1 MGDVLIMKKVIK
13 RGHIY
18 SIILMAV
25 LAGSII
31 GYSKY
36 RELPPQVSEVFMAI
50 GAMMIL
56 FVVLFVA
63 VYSVYLLTSLIFG
76 IVITL
81 LLKIKNRRKDDARE

>member
-1 MGDVLIMKKVIK
+1 
-13 RGHIY
+13 
-18 SIILMAV
+18 MAI
-25 LAGSII
+25 LAGSLI
-31 GYSKY
+31 GYSRY

-76 IVITL
+76 IIITL
-81 LLKIKNRRKDDARE
+81 LLKVKNKRKDDARE

>member
-1 MGDVLIMKKVIK
+1 
-13 RGHIY
+13 
-18 SIILMAV
+18 MAV

-50 GAMMIL
+50 GAMIIL

-76 IVITL
+76 IIITL
-81 LLKIKNRRKDDARE
+81 LLKVKNRRKDDARE

>member
-1 MGDVLIMKKVIK
+1 MGDVLIMKQVIK

-81 LLKIKNRRKDDARE
+81 LLKVKNRRKDDARE

>member
-1 MGDVLIMKKVIK
+1 MKRIIK

-18 SIILMAV
+18 SIVLMAI
-25 LAGSII
+25 LAGSVL
-31 GYSKY
+31 GYSRYK
-36 RELPPQVSEVFMAI
+36 ELPPQVSEVFMAI

-76 IVITL
+76 IIITL
-81 LLKIKNRRKDDARE
+81 LLKVKNRRKDDLCE

>member
-1 MGDVLIMKKVIK
+1 MKKIVK

-18 SIILMAV
+18 SLVFMAI
-25 LAGSII
+25 LAGSLI
-31 GYSKY
+31 GYSRY
-36 RELPPQVSEVFMAI
+36 RELPSQVSEVFMAI

-76 IVITL
+76 IIITL
-81 LLKIKNRRKDDARE
+81 LLKVKDRRKDDVRE

>member
-1 MGDVLIMKKVIK
+1 
-13 RGHIY
+13 
-18 SIILMAV
+18 MAV

-31 GYSKY
+31 GYSRY

-76 IVITL
+76 IIITL
-81 LLKIKNRRKDDARE
+81 LLKVKNRRKDDARG

>member
-1 MGDVLIMKKVIK
+1 
-13 RGHIY
+13 
-18 SIILMAV
+18 MAI

-31 GYSKY
+31 GYSRY

-63 VYSVYLLTSLIFG
+63 IYSVYLLTSLIFG
-76 IVITL
+76 IIITL
-81 LLKIKNRRKDDARE
+81 LLKVKNRRKDDVRE

>member
-18 SIILMAV
+18 SIILMAI
-25 LAGSII
+25 LAGSLI
-31 GYSKY
+31 GYSRY
-36 RELPPQVSEVFMAI
+36 RELPSQVSEVFMAI

-76 IVITL
+76 IIITL

>member
-1 MGDVLIMKKVIK
+1 MGDVLIMKRVIK

-31 GYSKY
+31 GYSRY

-56 FVVLFVA
+56 FIVLFVA
-63 VYSVYLLTSLIFG
+63 VYSVYLSTSLIFG
-76 IVITL
+76 IIITL
-81 LLKIKNRRKDDARE
+81 LLKVKNRRKDDARE

>member
-1 MGDVLIMKKVIK
+1 
-13 RGHIY
+13 
-18 SIILMAV
+18 MAI
-25 LAGSII
+25 LAGSLI
-31 GYSKY
+31 GYSRY

-76 IVITL
+76 IIITL
-81 LLKIKNRRKDDARE
+81 LLKVKNRRKDDARE

>member
-1 MGDVLIMKKVIK
+1 MRKIIK

-18 SIILMAV
+18 SIILMAI
-25 LAGSII
+25 LTGSLI
-31 GYSKY
+31 GYSRY

-56 FVVLFVA
+56 FIVLFVA

-76 IVITL
+76 IIITL
-81 LLKIKNRRKDDARE
+81 LLKVKNRRKDDARE

>member
-1 MGDVLIMKKVIK
+1 MRKIIK

-18 SIILMAV
+18 SIILMAI
-25 LAGSII
+25 LAGSLI
-31 GYSKY
+31 GYSRY

-63 VYSVYLLTSLIFG
+63 VYSVYFLTSLIFG
-76 IVITL
+76 IIITL
-81 LLKIKNRRKDDARE
+81 LLKVKNRRKDDARE

>member
-1 MGDVLIMKKVIK
+1 
-13 RGHIY
+13 
-18 SIILMAV
+18 MAI

-31 GYSKY
+31 GYSRY

-76 IVITL
+76 IIITL
-81 LLKIKNRRKDDARE
+81 LLKVKNRRKDDARE

>member
-1 MGDVLIMKKVIK
+1 MKRVIK

-31 GYSKY
+31 GYSRY

-76 IVITL
+76 IIITL
-81 LLKIKNRRKDDARE
+81 LLKVKNRRKDDARE

>member
-1 MGDVLIMKKVIK
+1 MGDVLIMKRIIK

-56 FVVLFVA
+56 FVVLFIA
-63 VYSVYLLTSLIFG
+63 VYSVYLLASLIFG
-76 IVITL
+76 IIITL
-81 LLKIKNRRKDDARE
+81 LLKVKNRRKDDARE